1 LAFCLVYVVGPAV
14 AQEYQSKKLADAAL
28 AECSS
33 TEREPLS
40 GLKASSPRRP
50 QTAQSETIRSKRV
63 IDGPMSERDEILA
76 VLRAA
81 LPDLR
86 QRWPIR
92 SLALF
97 GSVARGDASAASDI
111 DILVEFERPLGLSAF
126 IALEASLAG
135 LTGRRVDL
143 VSRAALKP
151 RIGRRILGEAVWL

>member
-1 LAFCLVYVVGPAV
+1 
-14 AQEYQSKKLADAAL
+14 
-28 AECSS
+28 
-33 TEREPLS
+33 
-40 GLKASSPRRP
+40 
-50 QTAQSETIRSKRV
+50 
-63 IDGPMSERDEILA
+63 MSEKEEILA

-81 LPDLR
+81 LPHLR
-86 QRWPIR
+86 RRWPIR

-111 DILVEFERPLGLSAF
+111 DILVDFERPLGLSAF

-151 RIGRRILGEAVWL
+151 HIGRRILGEAVRL

>member
-1 LAFCLVYVVGPAV
+1 
-14 AQEYQSKKLADAAL
+14 
-28 AECSS
+28 
-33 TEREPLS
+33 
-40 GLKASSPRRP
+40 
-50 QTAQSETIRSKRV
+50 
-63 IDGPMSERDEILA
+63 MSEKEEILA

-92 SLALF
+92 SLDLF
-97 GSVARGDASAASDI
+97 GSVVRGEATGASDI
-111 DILVEFERPLGLSAF
+111 DILVEFERPVGLSTF

-151 RIGRRILGEAVWL
+151 HIGRRILGEAVRL